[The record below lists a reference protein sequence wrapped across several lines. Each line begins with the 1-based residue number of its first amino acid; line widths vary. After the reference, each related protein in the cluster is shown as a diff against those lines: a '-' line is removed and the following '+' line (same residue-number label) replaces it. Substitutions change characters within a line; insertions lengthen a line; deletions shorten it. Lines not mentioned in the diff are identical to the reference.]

1 MDRYSRRSFLGST
14 AGAAMGMAAL
24 GGVTGVALAAAG
36 QAAAEDQAN
45 TEKKEKGMRV
55 GMLTAPYRGESLE
68 TVADF
73 AKSAGIAAMEVFA
86 APGSKL
92 IDPAAF
98 DAGQAEAIKKMLSE
112 RGVEISSLAYYPD
125 MADPKKQAETAAH
138 FKKTVD
144 AAVMLGVP
152 VVCTLAGW
160 PVDGMSKI
168 ETIKK
173 VLPKTFAPLIA
184 YAKDKGIKIA
194 LENYFET
201 NLQGIDTF
209 ECLFENIPDENFG
222 LNYDP
227 SHLYHQQCNHLLP
240 VKMFGKRIFH
250 THAKD
255 TLVDVEKRANMGV
268 YAHGWW
274 RYVIPGFGN
283 INWGEYISHLR
294 MQGYEGVLSIEHEDD
309 TFSREE
315 GFKHAAR
322 YLNQFC

>member
-1 MDRYSRRSFLGST
+1 
-14 AGAAMGMAAL
+14 
-24 GGVTGVALAAAG
+24 
-36 QAAAEDQAN
+36 
-45 TEKKEKGMRV
+45 MRV
-55 GMLTAPYRGESLE
+55 GMLTAPFGGDSLE
-68 TVADF
+68 KVADF
-73 AKSAGIAAMEVFA
+73 AKEAGISALEVAAG
-86 APGSKL
+86 PGSKL
-92 IDPAAF
+92 LDPAEFNPA
-98 DAGQAEAIKKMLSE
+98 QADAIKQMIAD
-112 RGVEISSLAYYPD
+112 RGLEISSLAYYAD
-125 MADPKKQAETAAH
+125 MAKPQTSAETQAH
-138 FKKTVD
+138 FRKTVD
-144 AAVMLGVP
+144 AAAALGVP
-152 VVCTLAGW
+152 VVCALAGW
-160 PVDGMSKI
+160 PVDRMTKI
-168 ETIKK
+168 DTIKK
-173 VLPKTFAPLIA
+173 VLPQVYPPLIA

-209 ECLFENIPDENFG
+209 ECLFETIPDENFG

-255 TLVDVEKRANMGV
+255 ALVDVEQRAHKGI
-268 YAHGWW
+268 YAKGWW